1 MSISVR
7 QIQIHTAS
15 RMRIYKLISF
25 IVLLSTS
32 SLASHASPVA
42 DAYAAMGITPAG
54 APRPAPSFVLT
65 DLNGIETRLADLK
78 GKLIL
83 LNFWATWCEPCRKEM
98 PDLERLW
105 QTYRHKGLVVLAVSE
120 DGGDT
125 RSVTRFVAKHRLSYT
140 VSVDRDGELAT
151 RYQVSGLPATYLIDR
166 QGNIVASV
174 LGSKDWAGAEAGALI
189 EHLLEK

>member
-1 MSISVR
+1 
-7 QIQIHTAS
+7 
-15 RMRIYKLISF
+15 MRIYKLIGF

-32 SLASHASPVA
+32 SLASHASSVA
-42 DAYAAMGITPAG
+42 GAYAAMGITPTET
-54 APRPAPSFVLT
+54 PRPAPSFVLT